1 MTSQIIEYLEQG
13 LVPVLSVAIDQF
25 GLKSTFC
32 VFLNTLFNA
41 SSRIPYKT
49 LLLSAQLLGTSL
61 FANKYRNTPSINILL
76 SNQLPD
82 TNIATKEKETL
93 SFAD

>member
-1 MTSQIIEYLEQG
+1 SFAFS
-13 LVPVLSVAIDQF
+13 PA
-25 GLKSTFC
+25 
-32 VFLNTLFNA
+32 
-41 SSRIPYKT
+41 
-49 LLLSAQLLGTSL
+49 LGTSL
-61 FANKYRNTPSINILL
+61 FVNKYRNTPSINILL